1 MQIIETIDVICQ
13 GNADQNPAWQQA
25 CDDIEQAIS
34 VIDWPHGTGRFKLNP
49 GTTRHANGV
58 MPIKTPGIRKL
69 QELGWQTERLPK
81 ELAGVRMG
89 NLDAILETQGGVVG
103 FEWETGN
110 ISSSHRA
117 ANKII
122 HALLTGGLLGGT
134 LVVPAQSMRRYLTDR
149 IGNITEL
156 RAYFPVWSAVQ
167 LQTGVFRVIAVEH
180 DELDE
185 TVPLIPKG
193 RDGMA
198 SR

>member
-1 MQIIETIDVICQ
+1 MRLIEIIDVICQ
-13 GNADQNPAWQQA
+13 GNADKSEGWQQV
-25 CDDIEQAIS
+25 CEDVEEAIS
-34 VIDWPHGTGRFKLNP
+34 VIDWPHGTGIFKLNP
-49 GTTRHANGV
+49 GVTKHANGV
-58 MPIKTPGIRKL
+58 KPIKIPGITKL
-69 QELGWQTERLPK
+69 GELGWQTECLPR
-81 ELAGVRMG
+81 ELAGIKMG
-89 NLDAILETQGGVVG
+89 NLDAMLETEAGVVG

-122 HALLTGGLLGGT
+122 HALLKGGLLGGI
-134 LVVPAQSMRRYLTDR
+134 LVVPAQSMRRHLTDR

-167 LQTGVFRVIAVEH
+167 LTTGVFRVIAVEH
-180 DELDE
+180 DVLDE